1 MGRIGDNPR
10 RIEVI
15 PETPPVRKAPAP
27 PTRPPA
33 TPKPRRPEPQPEK
46 APA

>member
-15 PETPPVRKAPAP
+15 PETPPARRAPNP
-27 PTRPPA
+27 PAPA
-33 TPKPRRPEPQPEK
+33 TPKPQRTEPLPEK